1 MEFKYKIQHSQ
12 LRCICPPIDMLKS
25 INEKAFRF
33 VREDINQ
40 SNNFLPPLIIEPT
53 RIEDFSDCAKQC
65 EGFALSI
72 FDDLNK
78 AEKKLNR
85 LIAHNPLLKEV
96 LGNCIAE
103 GIIEEFD
110 GLVDNP
116 KHGHYNLHEFEGID
130 LAQKFK
136 IIKKIEV

>member
-12 LRCICPPIDMLKS
+12 LRCICPPIDLLKS

-33 VREDINQ
+33 VHEDINHN
-40 SNNFLPPLIIEPT
+40 NNFLPPLIIEPT
-53 RIEDFSDCAKQC
+53 RIEDFSDCEKQC
-65 EGFALSI
+65 EGYALSI
-72 FDDLNK
+72 FNDFNK
-78 AEKKLNR
+78 AEKKLTR
-85 LIAHNPLLKEV
+85 LLSHKPLLKDV

-103 GIIEEFD
+103 GIIEVND

-116 KHGHYNLHEFEGID
+116 NHGHYNLHEYKGID
-130 LAQKFK
+130 LALKFK